1 MKPEVEKLSMSDGDA
16 RAQKV
21 YCMKEIIG
29 GGTTKKPEK
38 LYVRLQVEATIAT

>member
-1 MKPEVEKLSMSDGDA
+1 MSDGNA
-16 RAQKV
+16 KAQKV

-29 GGTTKKPEK
+29 GGMTKKPEK